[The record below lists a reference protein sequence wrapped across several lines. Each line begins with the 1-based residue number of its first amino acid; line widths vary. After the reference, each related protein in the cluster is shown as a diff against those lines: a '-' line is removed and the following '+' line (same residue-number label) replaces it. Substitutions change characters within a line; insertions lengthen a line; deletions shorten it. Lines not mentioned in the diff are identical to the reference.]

1 MTTVKDVQ
9 RAQVLIERCMLTYM
23 PFEEVQTKL
32 HHESDVEPAL
42 TQVVWRKLQ
51 VAPLSTS
58 GSSPW
63 LCLPILGPTDRQT
76 DRETRSLS
84 RGRPYRSSDELTHKH
99 LPLNADRTRT

>member
-42 TQVVWRKLQ
+42 TQIVWRKLQ
-51 VAPLSTS
+51 AARLSTS
-58 GSSPW
+58 GSPPW
-63 LCLPILGPTDRQT
+63 PWPHTPSLLLGT
-76 DRETRSLS
+76 L
-84 RGRPYRSSDELTHKH
+84 RPWDTNTGSA
-99 LPLNADRTRT
+99 PA

>member
-9 RAQVLIERCMLTYM
+9 RAQVLIERCMLAYM

-51 VAPLSTS
+51 VARPSTS
-58 GSSPW
+58 DSPSW
-63 LCLPILGPTDRQT
+63 HCPPTLPP
-76 DRETRSLS
+76 
-84 RGRPYRSSDELTHKH
+84 H
-99 LPLNADRTRT
+99 LPGGQPALF